1 MEATTLATALTNLG
15 TVISNVLTTVE
26 GNTILMTMF
35 IVPLF
40 GAGIGLIKRLKH

>member
-1 MEATTLATALTNLG
+1 MMETALTNLG
-15 TVISNVLTTVE
+15 TIISNVMTIIE

-40 GAGIGLIKRLKH
+40 GAGIGLISRLRRY